1 MAIIEENTSN
11 NEREENFEDEYR
23 SITLETSHPIYLHPS
38 DHPGLNLVTIVL
50 NGDNFNEWKRSVTL
64 ALSAKNKLGFVNG
77 RFKIPDESSL
87 SSLVYT
93 PLAVDVWNDIHTR
106 FKVLW
111 DDFLNITN
119 VPKCACCSSTCTTR
133 IQAKKHD
140 KMMKVTQFLM
150 GLNEMYTNIRGQLLM
165 MNPMPKLTQVLALLQ
180 QEERQRNHVNSAQPT
195 IESAALMN
203 KATTRRSKPEGRR
216 IEFRKNEGKKGNL
229 ECTYCHGTNHTKDR
243 CYHLIGFPPR
253 NKQASGSNDK
263 VVAQVMNSQGN
274 SQGNAP
280 TGSESQ
286 ENGSNQNPEVAINQ
300 STLSTAQYQQLL
312 QLLNQTS
319 GTSGSSADLTQTGAW
334 PHYCS
339 YMTSVCLINC
349 HTSNDWI
356 IDSGATDHITC
367 FHHLLTDVT
376 TCNVD
381 ICLPNGHQAQVRMK
395 GNIKRTPD
403 IILYDVLLVPA
414 FQFNL
419 VSVSKLITTLH
430 CVVKFRPKSCII
442 QDSLEK
448 NVKGIGKLHGNLYK
462 LPIPTQRA
470 PPQTHKILSA
480 PVSSKAAVCSISQL
494 ENFQVWHSRLG
505 HTPVNIFKNTD
516 SIAILDNTNKL
527 LPCDVCHYAKHSR
540 SFFPKSLSHAA
551 SPFDV
556 IHYDLWGPYR
566 HKTYA
571 TCKGFLTT
579 VDDCSRCTWTYL
591 MSSKTQFKTKVK
603 VVRTDNGTEFFNK
616 EINSLFDSLELS
628 FIDSL
633 SPVSQ
638 TPQSTVPPV
647 SPQLSQDETALN
659 GSPHSTEF
667 RSYSMSPDQNLPT
680 HPSEISPSVPT
691 HVPEV
696 TPAEPAVRPQ
706 RTKVLPHKFS
716 DFTGLPPTVIKQ
728 CASTVAVPYNITDID
743 TATQFT
749 IPYIASV
756 TNLSSKI
763 PEPST
768 YKQVVQ
774 DSNWCTTMQTEI
786 NALEANNTWVITT
799 LPPDKHAAGCK

>member
-87 SSLVYT
+87 SSSVYT

-106 FKVLW
+106 
-111 DDFLNITN
+111 
-119 VPKCACCSSTCTTR
+119 STCTTR
-133 IQAKKHD
+133 IQAEQHD
-140 KMMKVTQFLM
+140 EMMKVTQFLM

-216 IEFRKNEGKKGNL
+216 TEFRKNEGKKGNL
-229 ECTYCHGTNHTKDR
+229 ECTYCHGTNHTKDI

-395 GNIKRTPD
+395 GNIKLTPD

-480 PVSSKAAVCSISQL
+480 PVSSKATFCSISQL
-494 ENFQVWHSRLG
+494 ENFQVWHSSLG
-505 HTPVNIFKNTD
+505 HTPVNVFKNTD
-516 SIAILDNTNKL
+516 SIAIPDNTNKL
-527 LPCDVCHYAKHSR
+527 LPCDVCHYAKYSR

-556 IHYDLWGPYR
+556 IHCDLWGPYR

-571 TCKGFLTT
+571 ACK
-579 VDDCSRCTWTYL
+579 
-591 MSSKTQFKTKVK
+591 
-603 VVRTDNGTEFFNK
+603 
-616 EINSLFDSLELS
+616 ELS

-774 DSNWCTTMQTEI
+774 DSNWCTAMQTEI